1 MRKFITITV
10 FFLLMEYQVLYG
22 NGDYSPVTSLGLI
35 VICLYYV
42 HLAGKGFKIKESK
55 LKMPKLPKKKRDFRK
70 LVKTPYLI
78 IGLYILG
85 LIAPLI
91 LLDDFGYQFI
101 VALVVTVLGL
111 VSLSIYEIH
120 HKKKSTFQEK
130 LIKDHL
136 EKPNKMSSFGIP
148 TIFILLINFLLSVQL
163 DKNIAYQFILVLS
176 ALILYDLFTK
186 EDHYTTLYEIK
197 KISAHELQHYLF
209 HRWSK
214 YLNFFLG
221 VWYFISLEANGVI
234 SDSQKLVLLF
244 IFSVIFLTFIF
255 RMTAKFT
262 IRDFMGIIML
272 AAFITSLDPLTHLVL
287 SRHLPHYIQAMMLFL
302 MFDIGDIYYHS
313 KRFEDVNASV
323 WMQKTL
329 MYALLTIFIVQLH
342 VMESN
347 PNMDLDSIFSS
358 AMGDGNERSAK
369 IIQVEDTENATAVR
383 GVSN

>member
-1 MRKFITITV
+1 MRKYITILA

-22 NGDYSPVTSLGLI
+22 NGDYSPITAFGLI

-42 HLAGKGFKIKESK
+42 HLAGKGFRIKDSK
-55 LKMPKLPKKKRDFRK
+55 LKLPKFPKKKTSFK
-70 LVKTPYLI
+70 AIIKTPYII

-85 LIAPLI
+85 LAVPVIV
-91 LLDDFGYQFI
+91 LDDFGYQFI
-101 VALVVTVLGL
+101 AALVVIVLGL
-111 VSLSIYEIH
+111 VSLSIYEIYH
-120 HKKKSTFQEK
+120 SKKNTVHEK
-130 LIKDHL
+130 KIKDHL

-148 TIFILLINFLLSVQL
+148 VLYLLLINFLLSVQL
-163 DKNIAYQFILVLS
+163 DKNIAYQFILILS
-176 ALILYDLFTK
+176 GLILYDLFTK
-186 EDHYTTLYEIK
+186 EDYYTDLYERK

-214 YLNFFLG
+214 YLNFFLAE
-221 VWYFISLEANGVI
+221 WYFISLESNGI
-234 SDSQKLVLLF
+234 IDSNQKLILLF

-255 RMTAKFT
+255 RMTARFT
-262 IRDFMGIIML
+262 IRDFIGIVML
-272 AAFITSLDPLTHLVL
+272 AAFITSLDPLAEIVIN
-287 SRHLPHYIQAMMLFL
+287 RHLPHYIQAMMLFL

-342 VMESN
+342 LMESN

-358 AMGDGNERSAK
+358 AIDGAEDRAVK
-369 IIQVEDTENATAVR
+369 VIQVEDVENASAVR
-383 GVSN
+383 RSP